1 MIINIINKSTNPL
14 PEYATEG
21 SAGVDIRADLQKDII
36 LDSLDRFLI
45 PTGIFVEIPEGY
57 EIQIRARSGLSIKK
71 GLTLVNAVGTIDS
84 DYRGE
89 IMVPI
94 INLSKEKAVIS
105 HGERVAQMI
114 LAKYERIEFKEAEEL
129 KDTQRGDGGFG
140 HTGL

>member
-1 MIINIINKSTNPL
+1 MIVNIINKSTNPL

-21 SAGVDIRADLQKDII
+21 SAGVDIRADLQEDII

-114 LAKYERIEFKEAEEL
+114 LAKYERIEFKKAEEL

>member
-21 SAGVDIRADLQKDII
+21 SAGVDIRADLQEDII

-129 KDTQRGDGGFG
+129 KDTKRGDGGFG

>member
-21 SAGVDIRADLQKDII
+21 SAGVDIRADLQEDII

-89 IMVPI
+89 IMVLI

>member
-14 PEYATEG
+14 PEYVTEG
-21 SAGVDIRADLQKDII
+21 SAGVDIRADLQEDII

>member
-1 MIINIINKSTNPL
+1 MIVNIINMSTNPL

-21 SAGVDIRADLQKDII
+21 SAGVDIRADLQEDII

>member
-21 SAGVDIRADLQKDII
+21 SAGVDIRADLQEDII